1 MIANLIV
8 VTATLLI
15 AGFLIARIF
24 VPGAKA
30 WFEAP
35 KHRFMRDETAHADR
49 HRRKAYGNERP
60 MHETPP
66 EDTDRSD
73 KES

>member
-8 VTATLLI
+8 ITATLLI

-35 KHRFMRDETAHADR
+35 KHRFLKDETAHADR
-49 HRRKAYGNERP
+49 HRQKASDGGKQT
-60 MHETPP
+60 HETLPDNP
-66 EDTDRSD
+66 D
-73 KES
+73 

>member
-8 VTATLLI
+8 ITATLLI

-35 KHRFMRDETAHADR
+35 KHRFMHDETIHADR
-49 HRRKAYGNERP
+49 HRRKAHGDERP
-60 MHETPP
+60 MHETQP
-66 EDTDRSD
+66 EDTDQSN
-73 KES
+73 KER